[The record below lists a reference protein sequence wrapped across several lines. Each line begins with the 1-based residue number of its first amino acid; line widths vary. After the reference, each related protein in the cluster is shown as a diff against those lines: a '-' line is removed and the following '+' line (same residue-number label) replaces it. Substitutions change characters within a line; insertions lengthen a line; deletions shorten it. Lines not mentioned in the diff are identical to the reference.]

1 MRKIIYIAISML
13 FLLSC
18 VHRSN
23 ESVTEKIIKQEIKKT
38 EKVKIKRDSMGNIK
52 DSVEKIKNIDI
63 PEIKKH
69 K

>member
-1 MRKIIYIAISML
+1 VRKIIYIAISML

>member
-1 MRKIIYIAISML
+1 ML